1 MGKEERD
8 GQTKHPEKK
17 GLTYAE
23 AGVSLD
29 AGDDFT
35 GRIARLVKET
45 PQTGVISSIGGFSGL
60 FSLDPD
66 QYRSPVLV
74 SSTDGV
80 GTKLKIAFAL
90 NIHNTVGTDLVAMGV
105 NDILVPGARPLFFLD
120 YFATAKLDPDRHEAV
135 IRGIVDGC
143 KQAEC
148 ALIGGE
154 TAELPGMYAPGEYDL
169 AGFAVG
175 IVERERIIDGSSIRP
190 GDVVVGI
197 PSSGLHSNGFSL
209 ARKVLLEQLGYSLKQ
224 YLPDLQCDLGEEL
237 LRPTRIYTRLVRE
250 ALEHC
255 TVKGIAHVTGGGIP
269 GNFSRILPDGV
280 KAVIRRNS
288 WEIPPIFHLIQHGG
302 NIRPEEMDRVFNMG
316 IGLIVVMTDFE
327 FKRLEEVLNS
337 LAETG
342 FRIGEIA
349 ERKDGEPTVL
359 FT

>member
-1 MGKEERD
+1 VEEERD
-8 GQTKHPEKK
+8 GKIKKHPGKE

-35 GRIARLVKET
+35 GRIARLVKKT
-45 PQTGVISSIGGFSGL
+45 PQAGVISSIGGFSGL
-60 FSLDPD
+60 FSLDPGR
-66 QYRSPVLV
+66 YRNPVLV

-80 GTKLKIAFAL
+80 GTKLKIAFSL
-90 NIHNTVGTDLVAMGV
+90 DTHDTVGTDLVAMGV

-120 YFATAKLDPDRHEAV
+120 YFATGKLDPDRHEAV

-143 KQAEC
+143 NQAEC

-175 IVERERIIDGSSIRP
+175 IVDREGIIDGTSIRT

-209 ARKVLLEQLGYSLKQ
+209 ARKVLLERLGYSLKQ
-224 YLPDLQCDLGEEL
+224 YLPDLGCDLGEEL
-237 LRPTRIYTRLVRE
+237 LRPTRIYARLVRE
-250 ALEHC
+250 ALEHSA
-255 TVKGIAHVTGGGIP
+255 VKGIAHVTGGGIP
-269 GNFSRILPDGV
+269 GNFSRILPDGAQ
-280 KAVIRRNS
+280 AVIRRNS
-288 WEIPPIFHLIQHGG
+288 WKVPPIFHLIQHGG
-302 NIRPEEMDRVFNMG
+302 NIRQEEMDRVFNMG
-316 IGLIVVMTDFE
+316 IGLIVVLTDSE
-327 FKRLEEVLNS
+327 FKRLEKVLNS
-337 LAETG
+337 LSETW

-349 ERKDGEPTVL
+349 ERKDGEPPVRYI
-359 FT
+359 